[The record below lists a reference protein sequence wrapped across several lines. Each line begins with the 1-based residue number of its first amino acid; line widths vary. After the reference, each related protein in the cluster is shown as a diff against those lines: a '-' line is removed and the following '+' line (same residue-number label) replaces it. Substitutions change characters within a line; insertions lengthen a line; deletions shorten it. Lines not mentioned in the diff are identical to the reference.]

1 MALKIFYCYA
11 HEDQALR
18 DELEKHLS
26 PLKRLGRIID
36 WCDQKIKPGTNW
48 KQEIDTHLNDA
59 DVILLLVRPSFIV
72 SDYCYSIEMQRAITR
87 HQAEDVYVLLIIL
100 RPVHWEET
108 ILGKLQALPTG
119 AKPITKWRRRDDAYW
134 DIVNGVTKIV
144 KPLLAQQCR
153 DKGHEHAI
161 AHNHEKALE
170 AYNQAIQ
177 LEPDDADTYYCEGNV
192 LFSLKY
198 FDEARVDYEQAI
210 HYAPQEAVYYEAKA
224 IALFH
229 LGQHAKALTTVDI
242 ALQLVPEYINAYCS
256 KRDMLL
262 RLGRNEDAA
271 KLSIK
276 IEQLEKNWRVRLS
289 VNCLTWG
296 LLVDA

>member
-1 MALKIFYCYA
+1 MALKVFYCYA

-26 PLKRLGRIID
+26 PLKRLGGIID
-36 WCDQKIKPGTNW
+36 WCDREIKPGTNW

-59 DVILLLVRPSFIV
+59 DVILLLVSPGFIA
-72 SDYCYSIEMQRAITR
+72 SDYCYSVEMQQAITR
-87 HQAEDVYVLLIIL
+87 HQTEDAYVLPIIL

-108 ILGKLQALPTG
+108 ILGSLQALPTG

-134 DIVNGVTKIV
+134 DIVNGITKIV

-153 DKGHEHAI
+153 DEGHEYFL
-161 AHNHEKALE
+161 AHTYEKALE

-177 LEPDDADTYYCEGNV
+177 LEPDDADTYYWEGSV
-192 LFSLKY
+192 LFALKQ

-210 HYAPQEAVYYEAKA
+210 HYNPEEAVYYEAKA
-224 IALFH
+224 LALFR
-229 LGQHAKALTTVDI
+229 LEQHTEALTTIDV
-242 ALQLVPEYINAYCS
+242 ALQLDPGYVEIYGS

-262 RLGRNEDAA
+262 RLGRSDEAT

-276 IEQLEKNWRVRLS
+276 IDQLEKEMNSKTVS
-289 VNCLTWG
+289 E
-296 LLVDA
+296 LLDM

>member
-11 HEDQALR
+11 HEDQSLR
-18 DELEKHLS
+18 DGLEKHLS

-36 WCDQKIKPGTNW
+36 WCDREIRPGTNW
-48 KQEIDTHLNDA
+48 RQEIDAHLNDA
-59 DVILLLVRPSFIV
+59 DVILLLVSPGFIA
-72 SDYCYSIEMQRAITR
+72 SDYCYSVEMQRAITR
-87 HQAEDVYVLLIIL
+87 HQIEDIYVLPIIL

-134 DIVNGVTKIV
+134 DIVNGITKIV
-144 KPLLAQQCR
+144 KPLLAQQYR
-153 DKGHEHAI
+153 DEGHEHAL
-161 AHNHEKALE
+161 AHNYEKALE
-170 AYNQAIQ
+170 AYSHAIQ

-224 IALFH
+224 ISLFR
-229 LGQHAKALTTVDI
+229 LGQHTEALTTVDI
-242 ALQLVPEYINAYCS
+242 ALQLDSEYVQAYCS
-256 KRDMLL
+256 KRDMFLH
-262 RLGRNEDAA
+262 LGRTEEAA
-271 KLSIK
+271 NLSVK
-276 IEQLEKNWRVRLS
+276 IEHMEKEIDS
-289 VNCLTWG
+289 KTISE
-296 LLVDA
+296 LLDMEGF